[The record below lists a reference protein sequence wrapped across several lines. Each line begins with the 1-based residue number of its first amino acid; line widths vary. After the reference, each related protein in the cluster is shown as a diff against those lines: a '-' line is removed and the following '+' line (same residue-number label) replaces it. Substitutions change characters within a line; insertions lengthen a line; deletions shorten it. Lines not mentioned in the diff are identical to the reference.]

1 MRRLLAAIVVLTLA
15 LGPAL
20 VASAADTLG
29 TKLDDAGITT
39 KVKTKLTADKV
50 KNLVK
55 VHVET
60 KDGVVHLAGTVPT
73 EADKAEAER
82 HQRDRL
88 PLIARGPRCVGFGG
102 AVFSGPRLGE
112 RDGGHADV
120 LGWLENLRRKAC
132 HIEARIAPRAR
143 AYGNSDESA

>member
-1 MRRLLAAIVVLTLA
+1 MRRLFAAIVVVTLA

-29 TKLDDAGITT
+29 TKLDDTGITT
-39 KVKTKLTADKV
+39 KVKAKLTTDSV

-60 KDGVVHLAGTVPT
+60 KDGIVHLAGTVPT

-82 HQRDRL
+82 L
-88 PLIARGPRCVGFGG
+88 ARGT
-102 AVFSGPRLGE
+102 
-112 RDGGHADV
+112 DGV
-120 LGWLENLRRKAC
+120 KEVMNELTVSSS
-132 HIEARIAPRAR
+132 P
-143 AYGNSDESA
+143 SASPGTKN

>member
-29 TKLDDAGITT
+29 TKLDDTGITT

-82 HQRDRL
+82 L
-88 PLIARGPRCVGFGG
+88 ARGT
-102 AVFSGPRLGE
+102 
-112 RDGGHADV
+112 DGVKDV
-120 LGWLENLRRKAC
+120 TNDLTVSS
-132 HIEARIAPRAR
+132 P
-143 AYGNSDESA
+143 SASPSTK

>member
-29 TKLDDAGITT
+29 TKLDDTGITT

-82 HQRDRL
+82 L
-88 PLIARGPRCVGFGG
+88 ARGT
-102 AVFSGPRLGE
+102 
-112 RDGGHADV
+112 DGVKGVTNDLTV
-120 LGWLENLRRKAC
+120 SS
-132 HIEARIAPRAR
+132 P
-143 AYGNSDESA
+143 SASPSTK